1 MIEDATNLT
10 NTTILVGTM
19 EVMKNLASAHWE
31 AITAI
36 IIAAATSGGL
46 VWMIVSTRT
55 QRKHEKA
62 MQQAQHKHEREME
75 KLRQDYD
82 EKIRQQPKL
91 VAKNQLKSCLE
102 EFASFGDGEQIIL
115 LRDQKRE
122 ELQKKVSELGNEFEI
137 VIKSIEKQLLLPQDI
152 FNEAKN
158 MAKGIKNLSP
168 KIFYRVMLDEE
179 VMKQR
184 DREVVDEWNELM
196 KKAKKFIEELQQEV
210 GEEER

>member
-1 MIEDATNLT
+1 MLENATNLT
-10 NTTILVGTM
+10 NATSCVGVWRGFLLFLSDYWRELSALAAIITTISV
-19 EVMKNLASAHWE
+19 V
-31 AITAI
+31 I
-36 IIAAATSGGL
+36 GL
-46 VWMIVSTRT
+46 VFRWYLQKKQHI
-55 QRKHEKA
+55 HEK
-62 MQQAQHKHEREME
+62 EME

-152 FNEAKN
+152 FNDAKN

-196 KKAKKFIEELQQEV
+196 KRAKKFIEELQQEV